1 MRAKEEGNLLYK
13 LKDFEAADERYLQL
27 LRSMCP
33 TTNDIVSDFSV
44 GQVVLIQLA
53 DSSIDVNFGIVS
65 EVNERDVDVI
75 YDDMD
80 THTSEEAFHI
90 PAKRLTIVSA
100 DISLR
105 QIQRSG

>member
-1 MRAKEEGNLLYK
+1 M
-13 LKDFEAADERYLQL
+13 
-27 LRSMCP
+27 
-33 TTNDIVSDFSV
+33 
-44 GQVVLIQLA
+44 
-53 DSSIDVNFGIVS
+53 NFGIVS

-100 DISLR
+100 DIGLR